1 MITINSFVGIAGAGA
16 MGSGIAQVAL
26 QNGHKVILFDIQQI
40 SLEKARKSIHT
51 GLIKWAEKSKMKE
64 GTGDERVQN
73 LVLTNDMKE
82 LSQCDIIIEAVAEK
96 IEIKKNFFSAITP
109 QLKEQCIVASN
120 TSSLSLTSIA
130 SVCKNPEQFIGLHF
144 FNPAPLMALVEI
156 IPAVQTHPGLTNICT
171 ELIQQWGKIPVVCK
185 DTPGFIVNR
194 IARPYYSE
202 AIRILEE
209 NIASVSTIDGAMKAI
224 GFRMGPF
231 ELMDLIGH
239 DINYAV
245 TESVFQSLYFDPRYR
260 PSVTQKRLT
269 EAGWL
274 GKKSGRGFYRY
285 DENPPPTTEISDNP
299 LQKIIYDRIIT
310 MLINEAYDAVHFGV
324 ASEEDIDTAMT
335 KGVNYP
341 KGLIQWG
348 SEIGLTEIASR
359 MNRLYNKYQEDRY
372 RLSPGISSRI

>member
-1 MITINSFVGIAGAGA
+1 MTTINSFVGVAGAGA

-26 QNGHKVILFDIQQI
+26 QNGHKVILYDIQQH
-40 SLEKARKSIHT
+40 SLDKARSTIQS
-51 GLIKWAEKSKMKE
+51 GLSKWAEKAKMPE
-64 GTGDERVQN
+64 GLIEERNQN
-73 LVLTNDMKE
+73 LT
-82 LSQCDIIIEAVAEK
+82 LSSDIRALSSCDIIIEAVAER
-96 IEIKKNFFSAITP
+96 IEIKKDFFGAVSKIAN
-109 QLKEQCIVASN
+109 EECILASN

-130 SVCKNPEQFIGLHF
+130 SACKNPGRFIGLHF

-156 IPAVQTHPGLTNICT
+156 IPAVQTHQQLTTQCA
-171 ELIQQWGKIPVVCK
+171 ELIMQWGKMPVICR

-194 IARPYYSE
+194 IARPFYSE
-202 AIRILEE
+202 ALRILEE
-209 NIASVSTIDGAMKAI
+209 NIAPVESIDAAMKSI

-239 DINYAV
+239 DVNYAV

-285 DENPPPTTEISDNP
+285 DIEITSSTDVDTSG
-299 LQKIIYDRIIT
+299 LTHISDRIIT
-310 MLINEAYDAVHFGV
+310 MLINEAYDALHFGV
-324 ASEEDIDTAMT
+324 ANEKDIDTAMT

-348 SEIGLTEIASR
+348 REIGLLEIAAR
-359 MNRLYNKYQEDRY
+359 MNTLYQKYQEDRY

>member
-1 MITINSFVGIAGAGA
+1 MGIAGAGA

-26 QNGHKVILFDIQQI
+26 QNGHKVILFDIQQN
-40 SLEKARKSIHT
+40 SLEKARNSIHT
-51 GLIKWAEKSKMKE
+51 GLIKWAEKSKLTE
-64 GTGDERVQN
+64 GTSDERIQN
-73 LVLTNDMKE
+73 LVLTTDLKE
-82 LSQCDIIIEAVAEK
+82 LSHCDIIIEAVAEK
-96 IEIKKNFFSAITP
+96 IEIKKEFFHAITP
-109 QLKEQCIVASN
+109 LVKAQCIMASN

-130 SVCKNPEQFIGLHF
+130 SACKNPEQFIGLHF

-156 IPAVQTHPGLTNICT
+156 IPAVQTHPGLTHICT
-171 ELIQQWGKIPVVCK
+171 ELIQQWGKKPVVCK

-209 NIASVSTIDGAMKAI
+209 NIASVSTIDGAMKAS

-274 GKKSGRGFYRY
+274 GKKSGRGFYKY
-285 DENPPPTTEISDNP
+285 DENNVTTEISDNT
-299 LQKIIYDRIIT
+299 LQKIISERIIT

-348 SEIGLTEIASR
+348 SEIGLTEIAAR
-359 MNRLYNKYQEDRY
+359 MNQLYKKYQEDRY

>member
-1 MITINSFVGIAGAGA
+1 MTTNHTFVGVAGAGA

-26 QNGHKVILFDIQQI
+26 QNGHHVVLFDIQQQ
-40 SLEKARKSIHT
+40 SLDKAYKAIES
-51 GLIKWAEKSKMKE
+51 GLKKWAEKSKMPV
-64 GTGDERVQN
+64 GTSQQCIKN
-73 LVLTNDMKE
+73 LILTNDSTALSPCE
-82 LSQCDIIIEAVAEK
+82 LIIEAIAER
-96 IEIKKNFFSAITP
+96 IDIKKDFFKAVSDIVNDN
-109 QLKEQCIVASN
+109 CILASN

-130 SVCKNPEQFIGLHF
+130 SACKNPQQFIGLHF
-144 FNPAPLMALVEI
+144 FNPAPLMSLVEI
-156 IPAVQTHPGLTNICT
+156 IPAMQTQPKLVAECNKWMIK
-171 ELIQQWGKIPVVCK
+171 WGKTPVLCK

-202 AIRILEE
+202 ALRILEE
-209 NIASVSTIDGAMKAI
+209 NIATVDTIDAAMKAS

-239 DINYAV
+239 DVNYTV

-269 EAGWL
+269 EAGWF
-274 GKKSGRGFYRY
+274 GKKSGRGFYNY
-285 DENPPPTTEISDNP
+285 HEENSKSPEAPVNALTTIS
-299 LQKIIYDRIIT
+299 DRIIT
-310 MLINEAYDAVHFGV
+310 MLINEAYDALHFGV
-324 ASEEDIDTAMT
+324 ANESDIDTAMT

-348 SEIGLTEIASR
+348 REIGLPEIKSR
-359 MNRLYNKYQEDRY
+359 MNALYHQYQEDRY

>member
-1 MITINSFVGIAGAGA
+1 MTTINSFVGVAGAGA

-26 QNGHKVILFDIQQI
+26 QNGHKVILYDIQQH
-40 SLEKARKSIHT
+40 SLDKARNAIQS
-51 GLIKWAEKSKMKE
+51 GLTKWAEKTKMPD
-64 GTGDERVQN
+64 GTSEERNQN
-73 LVLTNDMKE
+73 LT
-82 LSQCDIIIEAVAEK
+82 LSADISALSSCDIIIEAIAER
-96 IEIKKNFFSAITP
+96 IEIKKDFFGAVSQIV
-109 QLKEQCIVASN
+109 KENCILASN

-130 SVCKNPEQFIGLHF
+130 SACKNPGRFIGLHF

-156 IPAVQTHPGLTNICT
+156 IPAVQTEQQLATQCA
-171 ELIQQWGKIPVVCK
+171 ELIMQWGKIPVICR

-194 IARPYYSE
+194 IARPFYSE
-202 AIRILEE
+202 ALRILEE
-209 NIASVSTIDGAMKAI
+209 NIASVETIDAAMKSI

-239 DINYAV
+239 DVNYAV

-274 GKKSGRGFYRY
+274 GKKTGRGFYNY
-285 DENPPPTTEISDNP
+285 DQVNTNSTDIDKSSLTHIS
-299 LQKIIYDRIIT
+299 DRIIT
-310 MLINEAYDAVHFGV
+310 MLINEAYDALHFGV
-324 ASEEDIDTAMT
+324 ANEGDIDTAMT

-348 SEIGLTEIASR
+348 REMGLDEIAAR
-359 MNRLYNKYQEDRY
+359 MNTLYQKYQEDRY

>member
-1 MITINSFVGIAGAGA
+1 VTNLNLFVGVAGAGA

-26 QNGHKVILFDIQQI
+26 QNGQTVLLYDIRQD
-40 SLEKARKSIHT
+40 SLEKAHKVIQS
-51 GLIKWAEKSKMKE
+51 GLHKWAEKTKMPE
-64 GTGDERVQN
+64 GTSEQRIQN
-73 LVLTNDMKE
+73 LKLTTDIRAFE
-82 LSQCDIIIEAVAEK
+82 RCDIIIEAIAERLD
-96 IEIKKNFFSAITP
+96 IKKEFFTTVSNLA
-109 QLKEQCIVASN
+109 KENCVLASN

-130 SVCKNPEQFIGLHF
+130 SACSNPEQFIGLHF

-156 IPAVQTHPGLTNICT
+156 IPAIQTSPQLADICN
-171 ELIQQWGKIPVVCK
+171 EWMKQWGKKPVICK

-209 NIASVSTIDGAMKAI
+209 NIASVETIDAAMKAS

-239 DINYAV
+239 DVNYAV
-245 TESVFQSLYFDPRYR
+245 TESVFQSLYFDPRYK

-274 GKKSGRGFYRY
+274 GRKSGRGFYTY
-285 DENPPPTTEISDNP
+285 DNNNESSSQVDAGKWAYIS
-299 LQKIIYDRIIT
+299 DRIIT
-310 MLINEAYDAVHFGV
+310 MLINEAYDALHFGI
-324 ASEEDIDTAMT
+324 AQEEDIETAMT

-341 KGLIQWG
+341 KGMIEWG
-348 SEIGLTEIASR
+348 REIGLTEIKRR
-359 MNRLYNKYQEDRY
+359 MNELYQQYQEDRY
-372 RLSPGISSRI
+372 RLSPGISSRK